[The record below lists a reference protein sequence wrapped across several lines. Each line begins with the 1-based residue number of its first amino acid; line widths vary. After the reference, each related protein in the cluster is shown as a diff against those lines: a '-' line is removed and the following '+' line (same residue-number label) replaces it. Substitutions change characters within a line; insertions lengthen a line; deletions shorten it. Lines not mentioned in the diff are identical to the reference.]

1 MNKRLQEINARMQE
15 IRSSLEG
22 ADAEQLT
29 ALEAEITQLEEE
41 RSLIQRREQAADK
54 IGNGEV
60 TGRNLPKPGLQAG
73 AAASEAEQRSAY
85 DSVEYRNAFM
95 AYILRNQPIP
105 MEMRTDAVTATS
117 DVGAV
122 IPTTIVQKIF
132 EKIESYGNLFAKV
145 TKTNYK
151 GGVGVPLSTV
161 KPVASWV
168 AEGSGS
174 DKQKKTVTNIV
185 FSYYKLRCAVAV
197 TLEADTTTLAIF
209 ESTLIRNI
217 SEAMI
222 KALDIAIMSGTGV
235 GQPQG
240 ILTHDVIADQI
251 VSANPSYNALV
262 DAEAALPEGYENTA
276 IYIMSKKTFAE
287 FLRLVDSNGQPIAR
301 VDHGIGGK
309 PERSLLG
316 RTVELTAAAPAYSA
330 VATGSTYAMIVDP
343 TDYILNTNYSMTIKK
358 YEDNDTDDQITKA
371 LMLADGKL
379 VDNNSLVVLRKV
391 AVGG

>member
-73 AAASEAEQRSAY
+73 AAAPENEQRSAY

-185 FSYYKLRCAVAV
+185 FGYYKLRCAVAV

-222 KALDIAIMSGTGV
+222 KALEIAIMSGTGV

-371 LMLADGKL
+371 IMLADGKL